1 MNDFKDFIKYNPHL
15 IHLDL
20 KQTGLTVEAIKQFGT
35 ILTRAQSLRCLH
47 LCGNDGVNDETIE
60 YLLQRIKGKKPTV
73 PNLIL
78 PPKKTLIQIRAE
90 AAVAASQVDN
100 DKQDIFKLFGKS
112 KNSEQADDPNVQWKN
127 IRAGLK
133 LRNIVQSKRMNE
145 LGLQSGIKESKL
157 II

>member
-1 MNDFKDFIKYNPHL
+1 MNSFKDFIKYNPHL

-20 KQTGLTVEAIKQFGT
+20 KQTGLTAEAIRQFGT

-47 LCGNDGVNDETIE
+47 LCGNEGVTDETIE
-60 YLLQRIKGKKPTV
+60 FLLQRIKGKKPVV

-78 PPKKTLIQIRAE
+78 PPKKTITQIRAE
-90 AAVAASQVDN
+90 AAVAASQAED
-100 DKQDIFKLFGKS
+100 DKQDIFKLFGKR
-112 KNSEQADDPNVQWKN
+112 KQSEEADDPKVQWKN

-145 LGLQSGIKESKL
+145 LGL
-157 II
+157 